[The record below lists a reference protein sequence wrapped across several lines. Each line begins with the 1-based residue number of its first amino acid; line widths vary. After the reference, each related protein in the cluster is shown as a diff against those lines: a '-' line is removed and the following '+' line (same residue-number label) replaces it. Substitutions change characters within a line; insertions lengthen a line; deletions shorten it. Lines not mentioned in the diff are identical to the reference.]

1 MKQNAISSVAELLDE
16 FCTPEALSAQIQCDG
31 CQKKMPSTRKIDICD
46 TPAIVVIHLKR
57 FQGLRK
63 IDTPVYLDK
72 DLTIDNKPYMLY
84 AVCNHSGGIN
94 GGHYTAA
101 CRKRDGTWIMCND
114 NFITDIN
121 SLPIQSPVPY
131 LLFYRINDKKN

>member
-1 MKQNAISSVAELLDE
+1 
-16 FCTPEALSAQIQCDG
+16 
-31 CQKKMPSTRKIDICD
+31 MPSTRKIDICD

-72 DLTIDNKPYMLY
+72 DLTIDNKPYICCMPC
-84 AVCNHSGGIN
+84 ATIQEESMEGI
-94 GGHYTAA
+94 TPQLVE
-101 CRKRDGTWIMCND
+101 KRDGTWIMCND